1 MAVEYGRRLRCAAER
16 SKCEEVSM
24 TSLGQRIA
32 WVTGGG
38 SGIGLA
44 GAEALAADGWTVAI
58 SGRRA
63 DVLADAAKRIGDKT
77 SRMVG
82 VFPVDVAQADDVQA
96 VARSILA
103 KYGQIDLLVNNA
115 GLNVARRSWK
125 ELEIAGWDQIVEVN
139 LSGVLYAIHAVL
151 PAMRERKSGSIINV
165 ASWAGRI
172 VSQMTGPAYTATKHA
187 ILALTHSFNMDECR
201 NGLRACCLSPGEVAT
216 PIMKQRPVPPS
227 QEVMSKML
235 QPEDVGRTIAF
246 VANMPSHVCVN
257 EILISP
263 VANRAFLGTYT
274 SSDTAA
280 FGPP

>member
-1 MAVEYGRRLRCAAER
+1 M
-16 SKCEEVSM
+16 M
-24 TSLGQRIA
+24 TSNEKRIA

-44 GAEALAADGWTVAI
+44 GAEALAGDGWSVTI
-58 SGRRA
+58 SGRRLDA
-63 DVLADAAKRIGDKT
+63 LEKAAKRIAEKT
-77 SRMVG
+77 SAK
-82 VFPVDVAQADDVQA
+82 VDVLPLDVTLADDVQTA
-96 VARSILA
+96 ARSILA
-103 KYGQIDLLVNNA
+103 RQGQIDLLVNNA
-115 GLNVARRSWK
+115 GLNVPKRSWK
-125 ELEIAGWDQIVEVN
+125 DLEIGGWDQIVDVN

-216 PIMKQRPVPPS
+216 PIMKNRPVPPS
-227 QEVMSKML
+227 EEIMSKML

-246 VANMPSHVCVN
+246 VANMPPHVCVN
-257 EILISP
+257 EVLISP
-263 VANRAFLGTYT
+263 VANRAFLGAY
-274 SSDTAA
+274 SSADSGSFASS
-280 FGPP
+280 

>member
-1 MAVEYGRRLRCAAER
+1 
-16 SKCEEVSM
+16 
-24 TSLGQRIA
+24 
-32 WVTGGG
+32 
-38 SGIGLA
+38 
-44 GAEALAADGWTVAI
+44 LAADGWTVAI
-58 SGRRA
+58 SGRRI

-77 SRMVG
+77 SGKVD
-82 VFPVDVAQADDVQA
+82 VFPVDVGRADDVEA

-103 KYGQIDLLVNNA
+103 KHGQIDLLVNNA
-115 GLNVARRSWK
+115 GLNVPKRSWK

-151 PAMRERKSGSIINV
+151 PAMRVRKSGSIINI

-187 ILALTHSFNMDECR
+187 IVALTHSFNMEECR

-216 PIMKQRPVPPS
+216 PILKQRPMPPS
-227 QEVMSKML
+227 EEVMSKML

-246 VANMPSHVCVN
+246 VANMPPHVCVN

-263 VANRAFLGTYT
+263 VANRAFLGT
-274 SSDTAA
+274 
-280 FGPP
+280 F

>member
-1 MAVEYGRRLRCAAER
+1 MIEKE
-16 SKCEEVSM
+16 
-24 TSLGQRIA
+24 QRVA

-58 SGRRA
+58 SGRRY
-63 DVLADAAKRIGDKT
+63 DVLVDAAKRIGDKT
-77 SRMVG
+77 SARVD
-82 VFPVDVAQADDVQA
+82 VLAVDVARADDVQA
-96 VARSILA
+96 AARSILA
-103 KYGQIDLLVNNA
+103 KYGRIDLLVNNA
-115 GLNVARRSWK
+115 GLNVPKRSWK
-125 ELEIAGWDQIVEVN
+125 ELEISAWDQIVEVN

-151 PAMRERKSGSIINV
+151 PAMRDRKTGSVINI

-227 QEVMSKML
+227 EEVISKML

-246 VANMPSHVCVN
+246 VANMPPHVCVN

-263 VANRAFLGTYT
+263 VGNRAFLGTY
-274 SSDTAA
+274 SSADS
-280 FGPP
+280 GSLGSS